1 MAFSA
6 DELRVL
12 RRALA
17 AALRP
22 APPPAPAPPSA
33 PAPAPG
39 AASSADRP
47 DPARSDGARTNSRR
61 TSGSSA
67 TPRPYGAP
75 LSPARAA
82 EVREYAQLAAA
93 VEEAVREG
101 ARLRSFQ
108 RTDLARYRAAL
119 PGSAAGYLTHLRD
132 ALAVGYL
139 PRSGDLDALRTLPAL
154 AATAAEADRR
164 TALLRHCEHL
174 AQQAVR
180 ARLLGF
186 RPQRRPRSSVSRR
199 RTAPK
204 TPQSPKGAVTG

>member
-22 APPPAPAPPSA
+22 APAVAPASA
-33 PAPAPG
+33 PAPAN
-39 AASSADRP
+39 DRP
-47 DPARSDGARTNSRR
+47 AADSSPAPPCPAGPPSPA
-61 TSGSSA
+61 
-67 TPRPYGAP
+67 AP

-82 EVREYAQLAAA
+82 EVREYARLAAA

-119 PGSAAGYLTHLRD
+119 PGSAAGYLTHLSD
-132 ALAVGYL
+132 ALAAGYA
-139 PRSGDLDALRTLPAL
+139 PRTADLDALRTLPAL

-164 TALLRHCEHL
+164 IALLRHCERL

-186 RPQRRPRSSVSRR
+186 RPQRRPRLPASRR
-199 RTAPK
+199 GTAANAPRV
-204 TPQSPKGAVTG
+204 PRAPGGASRA